1 MFLRWRRQGNC
12 FHGVRAHGKRQLQLH
27 KTRKPVLDIGSWIS
41 GAGSP
46 EIAPW
51 LCLLR
56 SRAGTLTLPHQ
67 CPAARLR
74 LWALPLPRL
83 ACSLARCRESTPA
96 KQDGQD
102 VGAPP
107 LAAQVGALLPPA
119 CGLVEP

>member
-12 FHGVRAHGKRQLQLH
+12 FRGVRAHGKRQLQLH
-27 KTRKPVLDIGSWIS
+27 KTRRPMPDSWSWIS

-46 EIAPW
+46 ETAPL

-56 SRAGTLTLPHQ
+56 RRAGTLTLPHQ
-67 CPAARLR
+67 CAAVRLS
-74 LWALPLPRL
+74 LWALQLPRL

-96 KQDGQD
+96 RQDGQD

-119 CGLVEP
+119 CGWFEP